1 MIKPVEA
8 TAMLASCNMWLGGLC
23 CSDSYT
29 KLVCFLSHPVVLS
42 SFIQLPLQ
50 LDYHLRCELSKKK
63 ICYYSYMFTD
73 NKGYEYFRWAGAIP
87 DTSIYCD
94 GAQHNKPR
102 HTTLVVR
109 ISKWLFI
116 SMCAKMLSVQ
126 HKNQRFDLIDTQPQI
141 SNQILHEILKKIK
154 QTIN

>member
-63 ICYYSYMFTD
+63 SVI
-73 NKGYEYFRWAGAIP
+73 IP
-87 DTSIYCD
+87 TCLLTIRVMNIS
-94 GAQHNKPR
+94 GGRELFQTHQSTVMV
-102 HTTLVVR
+102 HSTTNL
-109 ISKWLFI
+109 
-116 SMCAKMLSVQ
+116 
-126 HKNQRFDLIDTQPQI
+126 DTQHWLYVSVNGYLFLCVQRCCQ
-141 SNQILHEILKKIK
+141 SNTRIRDLTWLIRSRRFQTRFCMKFWKK
-154 QTIN
+154 